1 MSGKS
6 RLKQAAVAYA
16 MALSSVL
23 PSFNSVAGQIGSAK
37 PSASGLLHVPQYSQI
52 FKAAISDQATAKMA
66 AIFSQIDS
74 QLKKEAKN
82 KEYKPEND
90 PALATQ
96 IDSLKVL
103 LRQGADTNH
112 YPDTGY
118 AIRNAS
124 GLSALQAAIQIAFDA
139 RRPDLVQAFVDQGA
153 DVARPSPDG
162 WHAMDYAVVELMSAQ
177 DKSALRTDNATR
189 IMAILVKA
197 GGTLAQAKEAAGMI
211 GTQVITYASL
221 VKNVA
226 ALDSLRKAGLINT
239 DEFNAQLLGKID
251 FRQVMQD
258 NIAITDELLTQ
269 YGAKF
274 TSYPD
279 AVPGGPEPYR
289 FKSDDTLES
298 VAARFY
304 AVTGQP
310 DAATALAALLQ
321 LNKIDTD
328 SQGNPARQPVAGETI
343 LIPVPIDRQIGST
356 KPRSATETLINIVTN
371 LRPILFNSNR
381 PLTEL
386 AQDIAVMNGIAP
398 DQITVPGAAE
408 EGQPLFI
415 VFANDSHNQIPA
427 LKAPAHFDGSREVDL
442 FVIESKDDHAKDT
455 YRVSNGTG
463 YSINPNIKLEDIHQW
478 DEVMLRFPNIVQS
491 DALVS
496 IISNMSGPVQ
506 DRILFSQSMAMKRD
520 ERSADLARQSRDA
533 DDPGYESVRVLLD
546 FMNAAKPILFTAAG
560 NFMEDEGRY
569 IQSFTTLHSPRAVL
583 MGAVGAY
590 PSTKPDQKHQAIA
603 PYSSFGADICAPLP
617 KHLGTQMEGTS
628 FSTPYMAAL
637 YRQMSE
643 WYGDRLSFE
652 EIMAG
657 AMMTASQDI
666 MDYADPVAVAG
677 GNKPDVNMAM
687 KPTEFTSNG
696 GGIPQSERCGA
707 GIINL
712 VNWQAALDKM
722 VDLKTKFNRVAKD
735 EGTSQTLTIG
745 APSITQHRSGKSEY
759 VYRMKIDQNM
769 TLGRLTFMLP
779 QYTDKHSEIVVRTP
793 AGYESHLG
801 KALTDVIST
810 FNFAYEDVRAGDYI
824 ELRSNQ
830 PLGPTAGIIL
840 RGHTPG
846 NVIAMLR
853 NNLRAQNLLPAALH
867 RMAGEQVL
875 GLAPGLKILRD
886 TNAAGRIDKQTAPP
900 PANAEPPTPDRRWP
914 IPMPIVPG
922 LQPPP
927 AVKP

>member
-16 MALSSVL
+16 MALSSIL
-23 PSFNSVAGQIGSAK
+23 PSFNSIAGRTEGAESPTPLRLP
-37 PSASGLLHVPQYSQI
+37 PSALS
-52 FKAAISDQATAKMA
+52 FKTAISDQATAKMGD
-66 AIFSQIDS
+66 IFGQIDA
-74 QLKKEAKN
+74 QLKKESKN
-82 KEYKPEND
+82 KTYKPEND
-90 PALATQ
+90 PALAAQ
-96 IDSLKVL
+96 IESLKSL
-103 LRQGADTNH
+103 LRQGADANH
-112 YPDTGY
+112 YPAKGY
-118 AIRNAS
+118 TIKNAS
-124 GLSALQAAIQIAFDA
+124 GLSALQAALEVAFNS

-153 DVARPSPDG
+153 DIGRPSPDG
-162 WHAMDYAVVELMSAQ
+162 WHAMDYAVIEFMSAQ

-189 IMAILVKA
+189 IMAILAKA
-197 GGTLAQAKEAAGMI
+197 GGTLAQAKEAADMM
-211 GTQVITYASL
+211 GTAQITAYANMT
-221 VKNVA
+221 KNVA
-226 ALDSLRKAGLINT
+226 ALESLRKAGLIDT
-239 DEFNAQLLGKID
+239 DEFNNRLLGKID

-258 NIAITDELLTQ
+258 NVAITDQLLEQ

-274 TSYPD
+274 SSYPD
-279 AVPGGPEPYR
+279 AVPGGPEPYQ
-289 FKSDDTLES
+289 FKPDDTLES

-304 AVTGQP
+304 AATGQP
-310 DAATALAALLQ
+310 DAATGLAALLN
-321 LNKIDTD
+321 LNKIAVD
-328 SQGNPARQPVAGETI
+328 SGGRPVRQPAAGETI
-343 LIPVPIDRQIGST
+343 LIPVPMDRQIGIT
-356 KPRSATETLINIVTN
+356 KPRSAIETLVDIVTN
-371 LRPILFNSNR
+371 LRPILFNGTR

-386 AQDIAVMNGIAP
+386 AQEVAAMNGIAP
-398 DQITVPGAAE
+398 DQITVPGAVE
-408 EGQPLFI
+408 EGRPILILFT
-415 VFANDSHNQIPA
+415 NDSHNQVPP
-427 LKAPAHFDGSREVDL
+427 LKAPAHFNGNREVDL

-455 YRVSNGTG
+455 YRVSSGTG
-463 YSINPNIKLEDIHQW
+463 YSINPNIKLEDVHQW
-478 DEVMLRFPNIVQS
+478 DEVMLRFPNITQS

-520 ERSADLARQSRDA
+520 ERTADLARQSRDA
-533 DDPGYESVRVLLD
+533 DDPGYESVRVMLD

-590 PSTKPDQKHQAIA
+590 PSTKPDQKYQAIA

-617 KHLGTQMEGTS
+617 NHLGRQMEGTS

-666 MDYADPVAVAG
+666 MDYTDPAAVAG
-677 GNKPDVNMAM
+677 GKKPDVDMSM
-687 KPTEFTSNG
+687 KPAAFTSNG
-696 GGIPQSERCGA
+696 GGVPQNGRCGA
-707 GIINL
+707 GIVDL
-712 VNWQAALDKM
+712 VKWQAALDKM

-735 EGTSQTLTIG
+735 EGITQTLTIG
-745 APSITQHRSGKSEY
+745 TPSIIQHGGGKSEY
-759 VYRMKIDQNM
+759 VYRMKIGENM
-769 TLGRLTFMLP
+769 TLGRLTFRLP
-779 QYTDKHSEIVVRTP
+779 QYIDKHSEIVVRTP

-801 KALTDVIST
+801 KALTDIIST

-830 PLGPTAGIIL
+830 PLGPTAGVIL

-853 NNLRAQNLLPAALH
+853 NSLRAQNLLPPALY

-875 GLAPGLKILRD
+875 GPAPGLRILRD
-886 TNAAGRIDKQTAPP
+886 AATPATVNKQTTPP
-900 PANAEPPTPDRRWP
+900 PANAEPPAPDRRWP

-927 AVKP
+927 SAKP